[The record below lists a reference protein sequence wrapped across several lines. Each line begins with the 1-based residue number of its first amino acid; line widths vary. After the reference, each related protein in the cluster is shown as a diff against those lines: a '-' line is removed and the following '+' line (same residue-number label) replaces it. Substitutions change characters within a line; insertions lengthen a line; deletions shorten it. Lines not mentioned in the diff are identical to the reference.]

1 MTIKTIGIDLAKN
14 VFEICGLDGSGEIQL
29 RRRVRRETL
38 LRVVGEIPACVIGIE
53 ACTGAFFWQRQFE
66 AFGHE
71 VRIIAPQHVKPFG
84 RRQKND
90 RNDAEAIA
98 IAITQPRMRF
108 VPKKSVT
115 QQDIQSLHR
124 ARRRMVNH
132 RTALVSQMRGI
143 LLDRGIAFGQ
153 SITRAR
159 RMIPEI
165 INDGSNDLTDLCR
178 EILSSLMDLMR
189 EIDKRVREFDQR
201 IDQVF
206 RSTEACQRGGRIRGV
221 GPKTATAVIAAVGD
235 GKDFDNGRHMAAW
248 LGLVPRQHSSGD
260 RTILMGIS
268 KRGDQHLRTLLV
280 HGARAVVRTAAG
292 KSDQFSQWVN
302 ALRERRGMNR
312 AIVAVANKNARII
325 WALLAKNEEYRPAI

>member
-29 RRRVRRETL
+29 RRRMRRETL

-206 RSTEACQRGGRIRGV
+206 RSTEACQRVGRIRGV

>member
-14 VFEICGLDGSGEIQL
+14 VFEICGLDGNGEIQL
-29 RRRVRRETL
+29 RRRMRRETL

-53 ACTGAFFWQRQFE
+53 ACTGAYFWQRQFE

-206 RSTEACQRGGRIRGV
+206 RSTEACQRVGRIRGV

>member
-206 RSTEACQRGGRIRGV
+206 RSTEACQRVGRIRGV

>member
-53 ACTGAFFWQRQFE
+53 ACTGAYFWQRQFE

-206 RSTEACQRGGRIRGV
+206 RSTEACQRVGRIRGV

-260 RTILMGIS
+260 RTILMGVS

-302 ALRERRGMNR
+302 ALRERRGINR

>member
-53 ACTGAFFWQRQFE
+53 ACTGAYFWQRQFE

-159 RMIPEI
+159 RMIPKI

-206 RSTEACQRGGRIRGV
+206 RSTEACQRVGRIRGV

>member
-1 MTIKTIGIDLAKN
+1 MSIVTLGIDLAKN
-14 VFEICGLDGSGEIQL
+14 IFELCGLDAAGEIVL
-29 RRRVRRETL
+29 RKRVRRETL
-38 LRVVGEIPACVIGIE
+38 MKSIEGLEPCVIGVE
-53 ACTGAFFWQRQFE
+53 ACTGAFYWQRRFE
-66 AFGHE
+66 AAGHE
-71 VRIIAPQHVKPFG
+71 VRIIAPQHVKPFA

-98 IAITQPRMRF
+98 IATQQPRMRF
-108 VPKKSVT
+108 VPKKSVE

-124 ARRRMVNH
+124 ARRRLVNH

-165 INDGSNDLTDLCR
+165 VADQANELTDLCR
-178 EILSSLMDLMR
+178 EMLGELLAVLH
-189 EIDKRVREFDQR
+189 EIDMRVAAFDRR
-201 IDQVF
+201 IAKVF
-206 RSTEACQRGGRIRGV
+206 RENDACQRIAKVRGV
-221 GPKTATAVIAAVGD
+221 GPKTATAVIAAIGD
-235 GKDFDNGRHMAAW
+235 GRDFDNGRHMAAW

-260 RTILMGIS
+260 RRLMMGIS

-280 HGARAVVRTAAG
+280 HGARAVVRTAAS
-292 KSDQFSQWVN
+292 KSDGLSQWVN
-302 ALRERRGMNR
+302 ELKARRGTNK

-325 WALLAKNEEYRPAI
+325 WALLAKSEEYRPAA